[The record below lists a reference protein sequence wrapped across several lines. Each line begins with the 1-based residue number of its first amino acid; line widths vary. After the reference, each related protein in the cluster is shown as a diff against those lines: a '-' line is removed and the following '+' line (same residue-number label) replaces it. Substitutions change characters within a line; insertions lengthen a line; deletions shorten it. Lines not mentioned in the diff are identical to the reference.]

1 MILLVSFDIYYFL
14 IGHFD
19 YGTQTKNYG
28 EETKT
33 PAFRTSNYIF
43 RKLEKTYGIFFILTF
58 TIALVAAF
66 FRPSEALTSRV
77 NFEPS
82 LPANEVATLT

>member
-33 PAFRTSNYIF
+33 PAFKTSNYIF
-43 RKLEKTYGIFFILTF
+43 RKLEKTLRHLFHTYVYNCVGGCLF
-58 TIALVAAF
+58 
-66 FRPSEALTSRV
+66 
-77 NFEPS
+77 
-82 LPANEVATLT
+82 PAVRGTYF

>member
-43 RKLEKTYGIFFILTF
+43 RKLEDF
-58 TIALVAAF
+58 TASFSYLRLQLRWWLPF
-66 FRPSEALTSRV
+66 SGRPRHLLLE
-77 NFEPS
+77 
-82 LPANEVATLT
+82 

>member
-14 IGHFD
+14 MGHFD
-19 YGTQTKNYG
+19 YGTQTKNCG

-43 RKLEKTYGIFFILTF
+43 RKLEKTLRHFFHTYVYNSVGGRLFLAVRGTYF
-58 TIALVAAF
+58 
-66 FRPSEALTSRV
+66 
-77 NFEPS
+77 
-82 LPANEVATLT
+82 